1 MKYIIKEKDSNW
13 HILCTAKRII
23 PCESTFYV
31 EWEYSITE
39 EIMDATRFELESDAR
54 EMLYLHLRLSLDE
67 YEILEVSE

>member
-13 HILCTAKRII
+13 YILCTAKRII

-39 EIMDATRFELESDAR
+39 EILDATRFDLECDAWY
-54 EMLYLHLRLSLDE
+54 MLCSYLKLDLVE
-67 YEILEVSE
+67 YEIVEV